1 MEVGLNSG
9 CPMQGTTWDLCRTC
23 HSLAALVYSSPQ
35 GLVCPSQGLV
45 CGEQG
50 TDVPCDLPCS
60 LHRSIVSGYIL
71 PSATL
76 QVGKPRLAVITSQIW
91 DPQVGPY
98 PLSNTAAG
106 EACRPL
112 KPACNDQPLS
122 RGGGGL
128 PSTLRVG
135 WLECGKAMHPCAIP
149 L

>member
-1 MEVGLNSG
+1 
-9 CPMQGTTWDLCRTC
+9 MQGTTWDLRWSC
-23 HSLAALVYSSPQ
+23 HSLAALVHSLPQ

-45 CGEQG
+45 CKEQS
-50 TDVPCDLPCS
+50 TDAPWDLPCS

-76 QVGKPRLAVITSQIW
+76 QVGKPRLAITSFQVW

-98 PLSNTAAG
+98 LLSSTAAG

-122 RGGGGL
+122 GGGGGGL